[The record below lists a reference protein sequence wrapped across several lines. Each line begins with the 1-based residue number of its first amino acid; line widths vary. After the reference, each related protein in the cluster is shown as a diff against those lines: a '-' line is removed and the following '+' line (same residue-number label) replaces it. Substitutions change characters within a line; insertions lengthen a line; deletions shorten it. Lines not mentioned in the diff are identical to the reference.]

1 MQLEQPGSALQRG
14 QPADLKAS
22 CARRPL
28 LPIAQVVQKGDLGL
42 EPAGNPANVGLKEGR
57 MEAPAPLRKSL
68 ALVFCDIVGSTRLV
82 ARVGDLVV
90 ATVFREFRE
99 QAGRLGTEHHCLMI
113 KFLGDAFLAAFE
125 NMDDVMPFVISIE
138 SLSLLSPI
146 SSLFERPE
154 GFQLIGR
161 LEGFRF
167 SLHYGNVLYIETS
180 YGSDVFGE
188 DVNVAAHLS
197 EIAQPNEVVISQ
209 AALERMPADY
219 EALAG
224 AIEVRPFKRV
234 GDVKFRRVKLFEY
247 HPNRMP
253 AWFRRP

>member
-1 MQLEQPGSALQRG
+1 
-14 QPADLKAS
+14 
-22 CARRPL
+22 
-28 LPIAQVVQKGDLGL
+28 
-42 EPAGNPANVGLKEGR
+42 

-68 ALVFCDIVGSTRLV
+68 ALVCCDIVGSTRLI
-82 ARVGDLVV
+82 ARVGDLV
-90 ATVFREFRE
+90 ASAVFREFIE
-99 QAGRLGTEHHCLMI
+99 HADRLGRQHHCVLI
-113 KFLGDAFLAAFE
+113 KFLGDGFLAAFE
-125 NMDDVMPFVISIE
+125 NMGDVMPFLISIE
-138 SLSLLSPI
+138 SLSLLPQNSTLI
-146 SSLFERPE
+146 EQAE

-180 YGSDVFGE
+180 YGSDVLGE

-219 EALAG
+219 QALAG

-234 GDVKFRRVKLFEY
+234 GDVKFRRVKLIEY